1 MVDAHASGACEE
13 THGGSSPFIGNLKKE
28 GLILGLFTPVV
39 PKEQRWF
46 TRSSILPRKAH
57 SSPTVQAESL
67 HRQFISLSLGE
78 GRGEG
83 DYKPEFNYIFCFPHK
98 NNMNKYNL
106 LARYLRKSQTPQEQK
121 LWNLLRNRQLLGYKF
136 KRQYPIGN
144 YIVDFVCREKK
155 LVIELDGGQHN
166 ITVNIN
172 YDFLRSEYINQ
183 RGFKV
188 IRFWNKEID
197 ENIEGVI
204 AKITEE
210 LNN

>member
-1 MVDAHASGACEE
+1 
-13 THGGSSPFIGNLKKE
+13 
-28 GLILGLFTPVV
+28 
-39 PKEQRWF
+39 
-46 TRSSILPRKAH
+46 
-57 SSPTVQAESL
+57 
-67 HRQFISLSLGE
+67 
-78 GRGEG
+78 
-83 DYKPEFNYIFCFPHK
+83 
-98 NNMNKYNL
+98 MNKYNL
-106 LARYLRKSQTPQEQK
+106 LARNLRKSQTPQEQK

-144 YIVDFVCREKK
+144 YIVDFVCREKR

-166 ITVNIN
+166 IAVNIH
-172 YDFLRSEYINQ
+172 YDFLRSEYIKQ

>member
-13 THGGSSPFIGNLKKE
+13 THGGSSPFIGNLSPSPWE
-28 GLILGLFTPVV
+28 RAGVRVIISRNLITSFV
-39 PKEQRWF
+39 
-46 TRSSILPRKAH
+46 
-57 SSPTVQAESL
+57 
-67 HRQFISLSLGE
+67 
-78 GRGEG
+78 
-83 DYKPEFNYIFCFPHK
+83 FPIK

-144 YIVDFVCREKK
+144 YIVDFVCREKR

-166 ITVNIN
+166 IAVNIN
-172 YDFLRSEYINQ
+172 YDFLRSEYIKQ